1 MTSPALETLSLGDS
15 AITIRFGTEKSPAL
29 LARIQAAAAAIAGAK
44 IDGVEDIVPAY
55 LAVTVFYDSLSRTY
69 ADLAAQLL
77 KICES
82 VGERAADTAG
92 TREHVITTRYDGI
105 DLKSVAAA
113 TGLSTEE
120 VITRH
125 TARTYR
131 VDLLGF
137 VPGFAYMSELDE
149 SLALPRLPQPRPRVA
164 AGSVAIAALQT
175 AVYPLDTPG
184 GWHIIGTTDV
194 VLFDP
199 TRAEPALLRAGDTV
213 RFERVK

>member
-1 MTSPALETLSLGDS
+1 MTSPGLEALSLGDS

-29 LARIQAAAAAIAGAK
+29 LARIQAAAATIARAK
-44 IDGVEDIVPAY
+44 LEGVEDIVPAY
-55 LAVTVFYDSLSRTY
+55 LAVTVFYDTLNRNY

-77 KICES
+77 KVCES
-82 VGERAADTAG
+82 VDEKAADPAG
-92 TREHVITTRYDGI
+92 AREHVIPTRYDGI
-105 DLKSVAAA
+105 DLESVAAA

-149 SLALPRLPQPRPRVA
+149 SLALPRLSQPRPRVA
-164 AGSVAIAALQT
+164 AGSVAIAAHQT

-184 GWHIIGTTDV
+184 GWHIIGTTEV
-194 VLFDP
+194 VMFDP
-199 TRAEPALLRAGDTV
+199 IRPEPALLRAGDTV

>member
-1 MTSPALETLSLGDS
+1 LQAYSLGDS
-15 AITIRFGTEKSPAL
+15 AITINFGMEKSPAV
-29 LARIQAAAAAIAGAK
+29 LARIQAAAAAIARAK

-69 ADLAAQLL
+69 AELAAQLL
-77 KICES
+77 KVCES
-82 VGERAADTAG
+82 VGEAAPGTAG
-92 TREHVITTRYDGI
+92 AREHVIRTRYDGI
-105 DLKSVAAA
+105 DLGAVATA
-113 TGLSTEE
+113 TGLSIEE

-125 TARTYR
+125 TARIYR

-149 SLALPRLPQPRPRVA
+149 SLSLPRRPHPRPRVA

-194 VLFDP
+194 VMFDP
-199 TRAEPALLRAGDTV
+199 ARPEPALLRAGDTV